1 MKESRWTESLYD
13 YLNNE
18 EDARACKEINEEAC
32 QYTPKNYFI
41 IMISNIFTK
50 LGDTLSNP
58 KTVLT
63 WVMSYV
69 NAPVY
74 LISFIVPIRESG
86 SMLPQ
91 IVIASYIRT
100 KKKRKWVYVF
110 GSIFQCLS
118 IMAIGLVTLH
128 TTGAKAGWLIM
139 FFLIIFSLSRGL
151 CSVASKDVLGKT
163 IPKQKRG
170 KLKGYTASA
179 SGILVLLAGLYL
191 MYQSKS
197 GADSTFYS
205 YTLFFAGSMW
215 LIAAVIYAMIREFP
229 GETSGGKNGW
239 KEAMERMSLIGSDK
253 NLRNFV
259 IARSLLLCSALT
271 APFYV
276 LLAQDILGKEGY
288 LMGLFI
294 LVNGLAS
301 ILSAPI
307 WGRMADVSSKN
318 VMVIAAIIASM
329 LGIVMFILISYIP
342 VIRNAA
348 WLYPLAFF
356 VLGIAHSGVR
366 LGRKTY
372 IVDMAGGNKRTDYVS
387 VSNTII
393 GLILL
398 VTGGISAVASII
410 SIEGVILVLS
420 LFGVLGAYK
429 SYKLPNVE

>member
-1 MKESRWTESLYD
+1 MKKLRWTESLYG

-18 EDARACKEINEEAC
+18 EDARSCKDINEEAC
-32 QYTPKNYFI
+32 QYTPKNYFL
-41 IMISNIFTK
+41 IMISNTFTK

-74 LISFIVPIRESG
+74 LISFIVPVRESG

-100 KKKRKWVYVF
+100 KKRRKWVYVL

-118 IMAIGLVTLH
+118 IIAIGLVTLH
-128 TTGAKAGWLIM
+128 TTGVKAGWLIM
-139 FFLIIFSLSRGL
+139 IFLIIFSLSRGL

-191 MYQSKS
+191 MYQSKN
-197 GADSTFYS
+197 GADITFYS

-215 LIAAVIYAMIREFP
+215 LISAVVYAMIREFP

-239 KEAMERMSLIGSDK
+239 KEARERMGIIRSDK
-253 NLRNFV
+253 NFRNFV

-307 WGRMADVSSKN
+307 WGRMADISSKN
-318 VMVIAAIIASM
+318 VMVIAAIIASL
-329 LGIVMFILISYIP
+329 LGILMFLLISYIP
-342 VIRNAA
+342 VIKMSA
-348 WLYPLAFF
+348 WLYPTAFF

-398 VTGGISAVASII
+398 LTGGISAAASII
-410 SIEGVILVLS
+410 SIEGVILALS

-429 SYKLPNVE
+429 SYKLPDVE